1 MHTKHYKTPFI
12 LPIAAFFLT
21 IMGGAV
27 LLSLPFAA
35 AQEPIDFID
44 ALFIATSAVCVTGL
58 ASIDVF
64 SSFSQG
70 GQVVVLVLV
79 QLGGIGVIT
88 YSTLVFYLLGKKI
101 SLRDRLAIRQG
112 LLSDPTFRLGTFLI
126 KMVSTIFI
134 LEVAGALFLYWQEPE
149 KIGLFNA
156 IFLSISAFCNAG
168 FAPWADNLEQFNND
182 WAVTSCIMVLIV
194 FGGLG
199 YFILQDCYR
208 FLSHKTR
215 AAIKKLFRKTPS
227 YEPLS
232 DNPNPPVKLTYFSKV
247 ALSTTIFLIVG
258 GALSVFITEWSN
270 PSWEP
275 SSFSERGLMALFLS
289 VTSRTAG
296 FSNTNLAH
304 LSDVTL
310 LITIC
315 LMFIGGC
322 PGSCAG
328 GIKTTTFRVLLGSAL
343 AQIRH
348 RKQIIV
354 QGKAIENSS
363 YYKALLLFFCALL
376 IIVLATLLL
385 VISENGATPHNASP
399 VLFLDIVV
407 EVVSAFGT
415 VGLSVNL
422 TPNLSATGKC
432 ILCCVMFI
440 GRLGPIWLIT
450 AIQQFQKEATFRY
463 PETPIPVG

>member
-1 MHTKHYKTPFI
+1 MNTKHYKTPFI

-21 IMGGAV
+21 IMGGSL

-35 AQEPIDFID
+35 AEEPVHFID

-64 SSFSQG
+64 SSFSLA
-70 GQVVVLVLV
+70 GQVIVIILV

-112 LLSDPTFRLGTFLI
+112 ILSDPSFRLGTFVI
-126 KMVSTIFI
+126 KMITTVFL
-134 LEVAGALFLYWQEPE
+134 LEMAGAFFLYWQEPE
-149 KIGLFNA
+149 KIGVFNA

-168 FAPWADNLEQFNND
+168 FTPWADSLEQFNNN
-182 WAVTSCIMVLIV
+182 WAVTGCIISLIV

-199 YFILQDCYR
+199 YFILQDSYR
-208 FLSHKTR
+208 VLSHKAR
-215 AAIKKLFRKTPS
+215 VFVQRLLKRTPS
-227 YEPLS
+227 HMPLS
-232 DNPNPPVKLTYFSKV
+232 DKSTPPVKLTYFSKV
-247 ALSTTIFLIVG
+247 ALSTTLFLIIG
-258 GALSVFITEWSN
+258 GAVSVFITEWSN
-270 PSWEP
+270 PSWAEA
-275 SSFSERGLMALFLS
+275 SFSKRSLMALFLS

-296 FSNTNLAH
+296 FSNANLAH
-304 LSDVTL
+304 LSDITL
-310 LITIC
+310 LLTVF

-354 QGKAIENSS
+354 QGKAIAGSS
-363 YYKALLLFFCALL
+363 CYKALLLFCCALL
-376 IIVLATLLL
+376 TVICATFLLML
-385 VISENGATPHNASP
+385 SENGAIPHNASP
-399 VLFLDIVV
+399 IPLLDILV

-422 TPNLSATGKC
+422 TPNLSAVGKG

-450 AIQQFQKEATFRY
+450 TIQQFQKEESFRY

>member
-1 MHTKHYKTPFI
+1 MNTKHYKTPFI

-35 AQEPIDFID
+35 AQEPVNFID

-64 SSFSQG
+64 TSFSQA
-70 GQVVVLVLV
+70 GQVIVLALV

-126 KMVSTIFI
+126 KMVSVIFI
-134 LEVAGALFLYWQEPE
+134 LEIAGALFLYWQEPD

-156 IFLSISAFCNAG
+156 VFLSISAFCNAG
-168 FAPWADNLEQFNND
+168 FTPWADSLEQFNNN
-182 WAVTSCIMVLIV
+182 WAVTSCIMTLIV

-199 YFILQDCYR
+199 YLILQDSFR
-208 FLSHKTR
+208 VLSHKARLT
-215 AAIKKLFRKTPS
+215 IKKILRETPS

-232 DNPNPPVKLTYFSKV
+232 DNPNPPVRLSYFSKV
-247 ALSTTIFLIVG
+247 VLSTTIFLIVG

-270 PSWEP
+270 PSWAH
-275 SSFSERGLMALFLS
+275 SSFSERSLMALFLS

-304 LSDVTL
+304 LSDFTL

-328 GIKTTTFRVLLGSAL
+328 GIKTTTFRVLLGSAF
-343 AQIRH
+343 AQIRR

-354 QGKAIENSS
+354 QGKAIASSS
-363 YYKALLLFFCALL
+363 YYKALLLFCCALL
-376 IIVLATLLL
+376 TIILATLLL
-385 VISENGATPHNASP
+385 IITENGATPHSASP
-399 VLFLDIVV
+399 VLFMDIVV

-422 TPNLSATGKC
+422 TPNLSAAGKS

-450 AIQQFQKEATFRY
+450 AIHQFQKEATFRY
-463 PETPIPVG
+463 PETSIPVG